1 MENEEMKTVQGWKD
15 VNVTLDM
22 PIGAFLSFINA
33 LNQRLAQIEDVTN
46 VPYGNKMISLTELYA
61 IQAAEAQRQ
70 AMERA
75 NKQPEGEPV
84 DDQPVDDNP
93 GDHQGA

>member
-15 VNVTLDM
+15 VNITLDM

-33 LNQRLAQIEDVTN
+33 LNQRLAQIEDVTQ

-61 IQAAEAQRQ
+61 IQAAEAQKQ
-70 AMERA
+70 AMAKED
-75 NKQPEGEPV
+75 PEENAAPV
-84 DDQPVDDNP
+84 EKNP
-93 GDHQGA
+93 EHQGA

>member
-1 MENEEMKTVQGWKD
+1 MDNKPENQVPQGWRD

-33 LNQRLAQIEDVTN
+33 LNQRLAAIEDVTQ
-46 VPYGNKMISLTELYA
+46 VPYGSKMISLTELYA

-70 AMERA
+70 AADREEA
-75 NKQPEGEPV
+75 AADKVEEVADNPV
-84 DDQPVDDNP
+84 DQP
-93 GDHQGA
+93 GA

>member
-15 VNVTLDM
+15 VNITLDM

-33 LNQRLAQIEDVTN
+33 LNQRLAQIEDVTQ

-61 IQAAEAQRQ
+61 IQAAEAQKQ
-70 AMERA
+70 AMAKEDSSEDA
-75 NKQPEGEPV
+75 APTENNPE
-84 DDQPVDDNP
+84 
-93 GDHQGA
+93 HQGA

>member
-15 VNVTLDM
+15 VNITLDM

-70 AMERA
+70 AMAKEEVPA
-75 NKQPEGEPV
+75 DDAAPV
-84 DDQPVDDNP
+84 DNNP
-93 GDHQGA
+93 EDHQGA

>member
-15 VNVTLDM
+15 VNITLDM

-33 LNQRLAQIEDVTN
+33 LNQRLAQIEDVTQ

-61 IQAAEAQRQ
+61 IQAAEAQKQ
-70 AMERA
+70 AMAKEEA
-75 NKQPEGEPV
+75 PAENAATAE
-84 DDQPVDDNP
+84 DNLE
-93 GDHQGA
+93 HKGA

>member
-15 VNVTLDM
+15 VNITLDM

-70 AMERA
+70 AMAKEEA
-75 NKQPEGEPV
+75 PVEDAAPV
-84 DDQPVDDNP
+84 DADPEE
-93 GDHQGA
+93 HKGA

>member
-15 VNVTLDM
+15 VNITLDM

-33 LNQRLAQIEDVTN
+33 LNQRLAQIEDVTQ

-61 IQAAEAQRQ
+61 IQAAEAQKQ
-70 AMERA
+70 AMTKEDPA
-75 NKQPEGEPV
+75 EDAAPVEKNPE
-84 DDQPVDDNP
+84 
-93 GDHQGA
+93 HQGA